1 MSWHQRI
8 IFQYGSIVPN
18 SVIDRI
24 EEETAKEIRRQKE
37 SVPSG
42 SESFDM
48 ETEEIRILPDF
59 VSGNFGV
66 EDDKIGI
73 GSIVASL
80 LHQGPML

>member
-1 MSWHQRI
+1 
-8 IFQYGSIVPN
+8 
-18 SVIDRI
+18 
-24 EEETAKEIRRQKE
+24 
-37 SVPSG
+37 
-42 SESFDM
+42 M

-80 LHQGPML
+80 LHQVANVIKLFTAVIYEFL